1 MKKAKRHDRSG
12 ILRKIL
18 LSKPFCIT
26 VMVIMA
32 LLAFICLIRV
42 ILGFMPIKNF
52 TVEGDT
58 HYDIVDIINAAD
70 IRSGDKLYKINKKAS
85 EQKIVK
91 NCPYIKTV
99 KIKQKFPNTVCFVV
113 EEQDPGWYIKV
124 GKSLYGL
131 DPDMKILLE
140 TFKED
145 DFIERGLTEL
155 TLPELESVVV
165 GELPDFASD
174 DEHTMTETLKIIY
187 AFRTHDIK
195 ARLTGLDISN
205 RFEIKLEIDNAYVVH
220 FGDMASFDI
229 KMELLEGVLD
239 EAKKKNLVSGT
250 ITYEKISGT
259 FALQG
264 EYGDPDQSNGE
275 ESTEKNGENDIID

>member
-1 MKKAKRHDRSG
+1 MKKAKRKDRSG

-32 LLAFICLIRV
+32 LLAFICLARV
-42 ILGFMPIKNF
+42 IMGFMPVKNF

-58 HYDIVDIINAAD
+58 HYDINEIIDGAG
-70 IRSGDKLYKINKKAS
+70 IRSGDKLYKINKKAAA
-85 EQKIVK
+85 QKIVK
-91 NCPYIKTV
+91 NCPYVKTV
-99 KIKQKFPNTVCFVV
+99 KIKQRFPNTVCFVV
-113 EEQDPGWYIKV
+113 EEQDAGWYIKI
-124 GKSLYGL
+124 GNGFYGL

-155 TLPELESVVV
+155 TLPELESVIV
-165 GELPDFASD
+165 GELPDFSSD
-174 DEHTMTETLKIIY
+174 DEHTMAKTLEIIY
-187 AFRTHDIK
+187 AFRTHNIK
-195 ARLTGLDISN
+195 SRLTGLDISN
-205 RFEIKLEIDNAYVVH
+205 RFEIKLEIDNAYVVY

-250 ITYEKISGT
+250 ITYEKNSGT

-264 EYGDPDQSNGE
+264 EYGDPLQKDDEVSDE
-275 ESTEKNGENDIID
+275 DDMFS